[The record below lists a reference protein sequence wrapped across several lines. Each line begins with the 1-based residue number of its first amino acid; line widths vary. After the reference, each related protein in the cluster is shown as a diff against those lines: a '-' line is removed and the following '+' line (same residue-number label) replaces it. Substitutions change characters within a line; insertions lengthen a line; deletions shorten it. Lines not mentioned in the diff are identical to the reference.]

1 MDTYNFV
8 RYQYDW
14 AAAGGNRSGA
24 AQFFRAN
31 FGNPYDLDIYKRAPT
46 HDWQDEVMGE
56 TPLNYST
63 NITVGGGTDRLRF
76 NISLTQSEDKGIILG
91 SGVRRTN
98 LNMKFSA
105 AISDRL
111 TLNFNPKFSYRRD
124 TGAGGNNIGSGGLI
138 DVLRYRPT
146 NGLHEFAFWDP
157 KTVDPDDEKVFE
169 YTNPKN
175 DIKENTRK
183 KHSYSITNQ
192 AGLEWKPAKGLALR
206 SEGAISLSFSDDN
219 RFYGAMTGMGQ
230 AHNKLPVASITDTR
244 SERFLWTNTAS
255 YGFDIAGAHNFS
267 FLLGQEIQSSQTRTS
282 SMTNRYFPRY
292 ISADK
297 AISNMNLGTPYQ
309 ATTSLSTADRTASF
323 FGQANYNYEHRYL
336 LSLTMRADGSTK
348 FAADISGGVERV
360 SKEFCWAMIARM
372 ALSCGGYSLRPDMS
386 APGSYG
392 TMKRP
397 DNYLDYYRIARD
409 YCDSVIV
416 SGRHSLSLPYH
427 QVFIN
432 ECNYMVINQDDP
444 IFEIPFA
451 KNSSG
456 HIGYI
461 QGPTSQT
468 YEGNTSGKNIWG
480 GSNGGARLNALY
492 RFFFDEDDLRR
503 DYVNGMWY
511 YKYDGE
517 TVLLNDRTVFNNKWS
532 KLWSVSSMGTNSGA
546 NTGINY
552 PYMRYADVLLMYA
565 EAVCEIDGGVSGA
578 DGAKAVD
585 ALRQVRRRAFRDGSK
600 VEAYLSEVSASKEA
614 FLKAVLDERKFEFAG
629 ENMRWKDLVRNNM
642 YSEELYWT
650 FLRYYGVAEN
660 GAGSS
665 DYLEAVALHD
675 GMDPEF
681 WERIPYD
688 IFYKASQPNPAD
700 VSVYPNTSL
709 DIVTF
714 YDLYHSQ
721 VHPGGDW
728 KQASLFGWWNDG
740 VGCPEDRMLYSFF
753 GYIRA
758 DQNGVISV
766 VRDGALETPS
776 LDNLPPV
783 RYILPY
789 PRTAIQRSGGVYK
802 NYYGYN

>member
-1 MDTYNFV
+1 MKIKNIIIAGLALAAFSSCNDFLRVDAPSKYDNGYVFSDKTEINRALNGVYAQLLSTSTYGRDYLSTFCFNSDV
-8 RYQYDW
+8 DMAMYTSD
-14 AAAGGNRSGA
+14 
-24 AQFFRAN
+24 
-31 FGNPYDLDIYKRAPT
+31 
-46 HDWQDEVMGE
+46 V
-56 TPLNYST
+56 ST
-63 NITVGGGTDRLRF
+63 N
-76 NISLTQSEDKGIILG
+76 N
-91 SGVRRTN
+91 
-98 LNMKFSA
+98 
-105 AISDRL
+105 
-111 TLNFNPKFSYRRD
+111 SYRRFD
-124 TGAGGNNIGSGGLI
+124 CTPLGGEIANTWNAAYKGVEYANNFIYQLENSPLYSGEDNEDLMQMMGEAKVMRAMFYHDLL
-138 DVLRYRPT
+138 VLLGDIPFSMRPMSGT
-146 NGLHEFAFWDP
+146 
-157 KTVDPDDEKVFE
+157 
-169 YTNPKN
+169 
-175 DIKENTRK
+175 
-183 KHSYSITNQ
+183 
-192 AGLEWKPAKGLALR
+192 
-206 SEGAISLSFSDDN
+206 DDN
-219 RFYGAMTGMGQ
+219 
-230 AHNKLPVASITDTR
+230 KSLLLPVTDR
-244 SERFLWTNTAS
+244 ELVHKALIEDLK
-255 YGFDIAGAHNFS
+255 GIAPGM
-267 FLLGQEIQSSQTRTS
+267 Q
-282 SMTNRYFPRY
+282 
-292 ISADK
+292 
-297 AISNMNLGTPYQ
+297 
-309 ATTSLSTADRTASF
+309 
-323 FGQANYNYEHRYL
+323 
-336 LSLTMRADGSTK
+336 
-348 FAADISGGVERV
+348 FAADLSSGVERV

-397 DNYLDYYRIARD
+397 DNYLDYYMIARD

-532 KLWSVSSMGTNSGA
+532 KLWSVSSMGTNSSA

-675 GMDPEF
+675 GMEPEF

-688 IFYKASQPNPAD
+688 IFYKDSQSNPAD

-758 DQNGVISV
+758 DQSGVISV
-766 VRDGALETPS
+766 VRNGALETPS